1 MRRALRSFLKRACA
15 VMLLQ
20 GVALSTAMAM
30 VMVMVLSMVLSMAM
44 AAAPPPPS
52 PPPRPDH
59 VVIVIEENRAF
70 SRIIGNPA
78 APYINALAKR
88 GALFTQSYGVT
99 HPSQPNYLALFAGST
114 LGVTSNAC
122 PQTFKG
128 DNLASLL
135 LRAGLSFATYSESL
149 PYAGFDGC
157 MHGHY
162 QRKHNPAVNWQ
173 GMNVPATSN
182 LPFSAF
188 PQDFSRLPTVALVVP
203 DQENDMHNGR
213 EPATIQ
219 RGDRWLQSR
228 LDAYVG
234 WAEKNNS
241 LLIVTFDEDD
251 GSEANRI
258 VTLFVGPMVKPGLY
272 AQRINHYNVLRT
284 ITDLYG
290 LVAPGQ
296 AAAAEPI
303 GAVWVPAAVT
313 GTAR

>member
-1 MRRALRSFLKRACA
+1 MRRALRVFLTHARV

-20 GVALSTAMAM
+20 CAA
-30 VMVMVLSMVLSMAM
+30 LSMALSM
-44 AAAPPPPS
+44 AFTTALAA
-52 PPPRPDH
+52 PPRPDH

-213 EPATIQ
+213 APKTIQ

-272 AQRINHYNVLRT
+272 TQRINHYNVLRT

-290 LVAPGQ
+290 LAAPGQ

-303 GAVWVPAAVT
+303 GAVWAPAAAA